1 MAYPFSTF
9 CNIRQLICNIR
20 KKFLCGYL
28 SKLQSPWWESL
39 VELLRQFAEEIVF
52 QFLGVAVQ
60 LVGVEALFFQDAVE
74 VAEVGADVSGK
85 IRLRNPLL
93 VHHLGHHSAD
103 VDEHALLLLL
113 LLFFFLFS
121 FFFLFVL
128 HG

>member
-1 MAYPFSTF
+1 MA
-9 CNIRQLICNIR
+9 QH
-20 KKFLCGYL
+20 
-28 SKLQSPWWESL
+28 
-39 VELLRQFAEEIVF
+39 
-52 QFLGVAVQ
+52 LGVAVQ

-74 VAEVGADVSGK
+74 VTQVGADVFGK
-85 IRLRNPLL
+85 LRLRDPLL
-93 VHHLGHHSAD
+93 VYDLGHHSAD